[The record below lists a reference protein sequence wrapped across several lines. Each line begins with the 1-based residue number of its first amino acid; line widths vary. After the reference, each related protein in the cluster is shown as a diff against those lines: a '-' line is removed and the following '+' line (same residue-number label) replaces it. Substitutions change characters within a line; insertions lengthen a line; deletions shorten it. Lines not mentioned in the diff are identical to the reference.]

1 MSKKKWNK
9 ELLAAAEEFGF
20 VLLRESRHMFWVHPS
35 GATVT
40 TASTP
45 SDNYALA
52 QCRRQFRRSAKLT
65 PT

>member
-20 VLLRESRHMFWVHPS
+20 VLLRENRHMFWAHPS

-52 QCRRQFRRSAKLT
+52 QCRRQFRRSANLT
-65 PT
+65 PA

>member
-1 MSKKKWNK
+1 MNQKKWKK

-20 VLLRESRHMFWVHPS
+20 ELLRENRHMFWGHPNGQMVS
-35 GATVT
+35 

-52 QCRRQFRRSAKLT
+52 QCRRQFRRSANLI
-65 PT
+65 PA